1 MKVVSILGSTGSI
14 GKSTL
19 DVLRLDRINFK
30 VFALSC
36 HSNIKL
42 LAQQTIEFQPD
53 IIVVNS
59 ANDREVILTYLDGKA
74 NPDILF
80 GPNGHKTIVE
90 ADEVTDVVAAIS
102 GAAGLTSTYHAA
114 SKGKR
119 ILLANKE
126 SMVMAGSLIMRQAE
140 LNHGLIIPIDSE
152 HNAIFQVLNGARDN
166 KAIQKIILTA
176 SGGPFRSF
184 SAEMIKEVTV
194 EQALKHP
201 KWSMGR
207 KISIDS
213 ATMMNKGLE
222 VIEASFLF
230 QLPAEKIGVV
240 IHPQSIVHSLVEFVD
255 GSLLT
260 QLGCPDMRVPI
271 SFALGYPE
279 RISSG
284 VQGIDLTKHES
295 LSFSNPN
302 HALFPCLNL
311 AYQALEAGQG
321 YCVAL
326 NAANEIAVEAF
337 LEGRIS
343 FVQIYEVIA
352 EVMKGDISPTKDQ
365 LDVIFDLDRSIRLL
379 SHEIILRR
387 LKS

>member
-14 GKSTL
+14 GQSTL

-59 ANDREVILTYLDGKA
+59 ANDREVILTYLEGKA

-80 GPNGHKTIVE
+80 GPNGHKMIVE

-114 SKGKR
+114 LKGKR

-140 LNHGLIIPIDSE
+140 LSHGLIIPIDSE

-176 SGGPFRSF
+176 SGGPFRNF
-184 SAEMIKEVTV
+184 SAEMIKAVTV

-230 QLPAEKIGVV
+230 QLPAEKIEVV
-240 IHPQSIVHSLVEFVD
+240 IHPQSIVHSFVEFVD

-279 RISSG
+279 RIPSG
-284 VQGIDLTKHES
+284 VQGINLTEHES

-311 AYQALEAGQG
+311 AYQALEAGQAR
-321 YCVAL
+321 CVAL

-337 LEGRIS
+337 LECAIG
-343 FVQIYEVIA
+343 FMQIHEVIA
-352 EVMKGDISPTKDQ
+352 EVMEGVIPQTNDE
-365 LDVIFDLDRSIRLL
+365 LDAIIDLDKNIRIR
-379 SHEIILRR
+379 SHEIIAKRV
-387 LKS
+387 KS

>member
-140 LNHGLIIPIDSE
+140 LNDGLIIPIDSE

-166 KAIQKIILTA
+166 KSIQKIILTA

-184 SAEMIKEVTV
+184 SAEMIKDVTV

-295 LSFSNPN
+295 LSFLNPN

-352 EVMKGDISPTKDQ
+352 EVMKGDIPPTKDQ

>member
-140 LNHGLIIPIDSE
+140 LNDGLIIPIDSE
-152 HNAIFQVLNGARDN
+152 HNAIFQVLNGTRDN
-166 KAIQKIILTA
+166 KSIQKIILTA

-184 SAEMIKEVTV
+184 SAEMIKDVTV

-343 FVQIYEVIA
+343 FVEIYEVIA
-352 EVMKGDISPTKDQ
+352 EVMKGDITPTKDQ

>member
-42 LAQQTIEFQPD
+42 LARQTIEFQPD

-59 ANDREVILTYLDGKA
+59 ANDREVILTYLEGKA

-140 LNHGLIIPIDSE
+140 LNDGLIIPIDSE

-166 KAIQKIILTA
+166 KSIQKIILTA

-184 SAEMIKEVTV
+184 SAEMIKDVTV

>member
-14 GKSTL
+14 GQSTL

-42 LAQQTIEFQPD
+42 LARQTIEFQPD

-59 ANDREVILTYLDGKA
+59 ANDREVILTYIEGKA

-80 GPNGHKTIVE
+80 GPNGHKMIVE

-114 SKGKR
+114 LKGKR

-126 SMVMAGSLIMRQAE
+126 SMVMAGSLIMRQAK
-140 LNHGLIIPIDSE
+140 LSHGLIIPIDSE

-230 QLPAEKIGVV
+230 QLPAEKIEVV
-240 IHPQSIVHSLVEFVD
+240 IHPQSIVHSFVEFVD

-279 RISSG
+279 RIPSG
-284 VQGIDLTKHES
+284 VQGINLTEHES

-311 AYQALEAGQG
+311 AYQALEAGQAS
-321 YCVAL
+321 CVAL

-337 LEGRIS
+337 LECAIG
-343 FVQIYEVIA
+343 FMQIHEVIA
-352 EVMKGDISPTKDQ
+352 EVMEGVIPQTNDE
-365 LDVIFDLDRSIRLL
+365 LDAIIDLDKNIRIR
-379 SHEIILRR
+379 SHEIIAQRV
-387 LKS
+387 KS

>member
-240 IHPQSIVHSLVEFVD
+240 IHPQSIVHSFVEFVD

-352 EVMKGDISPTKDQ
+352 EVMKGDIPPTKDQ

>member
-126 SMVMAGSLIMRQAE
+126 SMVMAGSLIIRQAE
-140 LNHGLIIPIDSE
+140 LNDGLIIPIDSE

-166 KAIQKIILTA
+166 KSIQKIILTA

-184 SAEMIKEVTV
+184 SAEMIKDVTV

-240 IHPQSIVHSLVEFVD
+240 IHPQSIVHSFVEFVD

>member
-42 LAQQTIEFQPD
+42 LARQTIEFQPD

-59 ANDREVILTYLDGKA
+59 ANDREVILTYLEGKA

-90 ADEVTDVVAAIS
+90 AEEVTDVVAAIS

-222 VIEASFLF
+222 IIEASFLF
-230 QLPAEKIGVV
+230 QLPAEKIEVV
-240 IHPQSIVHSLVEFVD
+240 IHPQSIVHSFVEFVD

-279 RISSG
+279 RIPSG
-284 VQGIDLTKHES
+284 VQGIDLTEHES

-343 FVQIYEVIA
+343 FVEIYEVIA
-352 EVMKGDISPTKDQ
+352 EVMKGDIPPTKDQ

>member
-140 LNHGLIIPIDSE
+140 LNDGLIIPIDSE

-352 EVMKGDISPTKDQ
+352 EVMKGDIPPTKDQ

>member
-14 GKSTL
+14 GQSTL

-42 LAQQTIEFQPD
+42 LARQTIEFQPD

-59 ANDREVILTYLDGKA
+59 ANDREVILTYLEGKA

-90 ADEVTDVVAAIS
+90 AEEVTDVVAAIS

-222 VIEASFLF
+222 IIEASFLF
-230 QLPAEKIGVV
+230 QLPAEKIEVV
-240 IHPQSIVHSLVEFVD
+240 IHPQSIVHSFVEFVD

-279 RISSG
+279 RIPSG
-284 VQGIDLTKHES
+284 VQGIDLTEHES

-352 EVMKGDISPTKDQ
+352 EVMKGDIPPTKDQ

>member
-14 GKSTL
+14 GQSTL

-59 ANDREVILTYLDGKA
+59 ANDREVILTYLEGKA

-126 SMVMAGSLIMRQAE
+126 SMVMAGSLIIRQAE
-140 LNHGLIIPIDSE
+140 LNDGLIIPIDSE

-166 KAIQKIILTA
+166 KSIQKIILTA

-184 SAEMIKEVTV
+184 SAEMIKDVTV

-230 QLPAEKIGVV
+230 QLPAEKIEVV
-240 IHPQSIVHSLVEFVD
+240 IHPQSIVHSFVEFVD

-279 RISSG
+279 RIPSG
-284 VQGIDLTKHES
+284 VQGINLTEHES

-311 AYQALEAGQG
+311 AYQALEAGQAW
-321 YCVAL
+321 CVAL

-337 LEGRIS
+337 LECAIG
-343 FVQIYEVIA
+343 FMQIHEVIA
-352 EVMKGDISPTKDQ
+352 EVMEGVIPQTNDE
-365 LDVIFDLDRSIRLL
+365 LDAIIDLDKNIRIR
-379 SHEIILRR
+379 SHEIISQRV
-387 LKS
+387 KS

>member
-140 LNHGLIIPIDSE
+140 LNDGLIIPIDSE
-152 HNAIFQVLNGARDN
+152 HNAIFQVLNGTRDN
-166 KAIQKIILTA
+166 KSIQKIILTA

-184 SAEMIKEVTV
+184 SAEMIKDVTV

>member
-14 GKSTL
+14 GQSTL

-59 ANDREVILTYLDGKA
+59 ANDREVILTYLEGKA

-80 GPNGHKTIVE
+80 GPNGHKMIVE

-140 LNHGLIIPIDSE
+140 LNDGLIIPIDSE

-166 KAIQKIILTA
+166 KSIQKIILTA

-184 SAEMIKEVTV
+184 SAEMIKDVTV

-230 QLPAEKIGVV
+230 QLPAEKIEVV
-240 IHPQSIVHSLVEFVD
+240 IHPQSIVHSFVEFVD

-279 RISSG
+279 RIPSG
-284 VQGIDLTKHES
+284 VQGINLTEHES

-311 AYQALEAGQG
+311 AYQALEAGQAS
-321 YCVAL
+321 CVAL

-337 LEGRIS
+337 LECAIG
-343 FVQIYEVIA
+343 FMQIHEVIA
-352 EVMKGDISPTKDQ
+352 EVMEGVIPQTNDE
-365 LDVIFDLDRSIRLL
+365 LDAIIDLDKNIRIR
-379 SHEIILRR
+379 SHEIIAKRV
-387 LKS
+387 KS

>member
-42 LAQQTIEFQPD
+42 LARQTIEFQPD

-59 ANDREVILTYLDGKA
+59 ANDREVILTYLEGKA

-90 ADEVTDVVAAIS
+90 AEEVTDVVAAIS

-201 KWSMGR
+201 KWSMGK

-222 VIEASFLF
+222 IIEASFLF
-230 QLPAEKIGVV
+230 QLPAEKIEVV
-240 IHPQSIVHSLVEFVD
+240 IHPQSIVHSFVEFVD

-279 RISSG
+279 RIPSG
-284 VQGIDLTKHES
+284 VQGIDLTEHES

-352 EVMKGDISPTKDQ
+352 EVMKGDIPPTKDQ

>member
-42 LAQQTIEFQPD
+42 LARQTIEFQPD

-59 ANDREVILTYLDGKA
+59 ANDREVILTYLEGKA

-90 ADEVTDVVAAIS
+90 AEEVTDVVAAIS

-222 VIEASFLF
+222 IIEASFLF
-230 QLPAEKIGVV
+230 QLPAEKIEVV
-240 IHPQSIVHSLVEFVD
+240 IHPQSIVHSFVEFVD

-279 RISSG
+279 RIPSG
-284 VQGIDLTKHES
+284 VQGIDLTEHES

>member
-36 HSNIKL
+36 HSNLKL

-140 LNHGLIIPIDSE
+140 LNDGLIIPIDSE

-166 KAIQKIILTA
+166 KSIQKIILTA

-184 SAEMIKEVTV
+184 SAEMIKDVTV

-201 KWSMGR
+201 KWSMGK

-240 IHPQSIVHSLVEFVD
+240 IHPQSIVHSFVEFVD

>member
-140 LNHGLIIPIDSE
+140 LNDGLIIPIDSE

-166 KAIQKIILTA
+166 KSIQKIILTA

-184 SAEMIKEVTV
+184 SAEMIKDVTV

>member
-14 GKSTL
+14 GQSTL

-59 ANDREVILTYLDGKA
+59 ANDREIILTYLEGKA

-80 GPNGHKTIVE
+80 GPNGHKMIVE

-114 SKGKR
+114 LKGKR

-140 LNHGLIIPIDSE
+140 LSHGLIIPIDSE

-230 QLPAEKIGVV
+230 QLPAEKIEVV
-240 IHPQSIVHSLVEFVD
+240 IHPQSIVHSFVEFVD

-279 RISSG
+279 RIPSG
-284 VQGIDLTKHES
+284 VQGINLTEHES

-311 AYQALEAGQG
+311 AYQALEAGQAW
-321 YCVAL
+321 CVAL

-337 LEGRIS
+337 LECAIG
-343 FVQIYEVIA
+343 FMQIHEVIA
-352 EVMKGDISPTKDQ
+352 EVMEGVIPQTNDE
-365 LDVIFDLDRSIRLL
+365 LDAIIDLDKNIRIR
-379 SHEIILRR
+379 SHEIIAQRV
-387 LKS
+387 KS

>member
-14 GKSTL
+14 GQSTL

-59 ANDREVILTYLDGKA
+59 ANDREVILTYLEGKA

-80 GPNGHKTIVE
+80 GPNGHKMIVE

-114 SKGKR
+114 LKGKR

-140 LNHGLIIPIDSE
+140 LSHGLIIPIDSE

-230 QLPAEKIGVV
+230 QLPAEKIEVV
-240 IHPQSIVHSLVEFVD
+240 IHPQSIVHSFVEFVD

-279 RISSG
+279 RIPSG
-284 VQGIDLTKHES
+284 VQGINLTEHES

-311 AYQALEAGQG
+311 AYQALEAGQAW
-321 YCVAL
+321 CVAL

-337 LEGRIS
+337 LECAIG
-343 FVQIYEVIA
+343 FMQIHEVIA
-352 EVMKGDISPTKDQ
+352 EVMEGVIPQTNDE
-365 LDVIFDLDRSIRLL
+365 LDAIIDLDKNIRIR
-379 SHEIILRR
+379 SHEIISQRV
-387 LKS
+387 KS

>member
-14 GKSTL
+14 GQSTL

-59 ANDREVILTYLDGKA
+59 ANDREVILTYLEGKA

-80 GPNGHKTIVE
+80 GPNGHKMIVE

-140 LNHGLIIPIDSE
+140 LNDGLIIPIDSE

-166 KAIQKIILTA
+166 KSIQKIILTA

-184 SAEMIKEVTV
+184 SAEMIKDVTV

-240 IHPQSIVHSLVEFVD
+240 IHPQSIVHSFVEFVD

-352 EVMKGDISPTKDQ
+352 EVMKGDIPPTKDQ

>member
-126 SMVMAGSLIMRQAE
+126 SMVMAGSLIIRQAE
-140 LNHGLIIPIDSE
+140 LNDGLIIPIDSE

-166 KAIQKIILTA
+166 KSIQKIILTA

-184 SAEMIKEVTV
+184 SAEMIKDVTV

-240 IHPQSIVHSLVEFVD
+240 IHPQSIVHSFVEFVD

-352 EVMKGDISPTKDQ
+352 EVMKGDIPPTKDQ

>member
-352 EVMKGDISPTKDQ
+352 EVMIGDIPPTKDQ

>member
-126 SMVMAGSLIMRQAE
+126 SMVMAGSLIIRQAE
-140 LNHGLIIPIDSE
+140 LNDGLIIPIDSE

-166 KAIQKIILTA
+166 KSIQKIILTA

-184 SAEMIKEVTV
+184 SAEMIKDVTV

-240 IHPQSIVHSLVEFVD
+240 IHPQSIVHSFVEFVD

-352 EVMKGDISPTKDQ
+352 EVMKGDIPPTKEQ

>member
-14 GKSTL
+14 GQSTL

-59 ANDREVILTYLDGKA
+59 ANDREVILTYLEGKA

-80 GPNGHKTIVE
+80 GPNGHKMIVE

-114 SKGKR
+114 LKGKR

-140 LNHGLIIPIDSE
+140 LSHGLIIPIDSE

-176 SGGPFRSF
+176 SGGPFRNF
-184 SAEMIKEVTV
+184 SAEMIKAVTV

-230 QLPAEKIGVV
+230 QLPAEKIEVV
-240 IHPQSIVHSLVEFVD
+240 IHPQSIVHSFVEFVD

-279 RISSG
+279 RIPSG
-284 VQGIDLTKHES
+284 VQGINLTEHES

-311 AYQALEAGQG
+311 AYQALEAGQAW
-321 YCVAL
+321 CVAL

-337 LEGRIS
+337 LECAIG
-343 FVQIYEVIA
+343 FMQIHEVIA
-352 EVMKGDISPTKDQ
+352 EVMEGVIPQTNDE
-365 LDVIFDLDRSIRLL
+365 LDAIIDLDKNIRIR
-379 SHEIILRR
+379 SHEIIAQRV
-387 LKS
+387 KS

>member
-14 GKSTL
+14 GQSTL

-59 ANDREVILTYLDGKA
+59 ANDREVILTYLEGKA

-80 GPNGHKTIVE
+80 GPNGHKMIVE

-114 SKGKR
+114 LKGKR

-140 LNHGLIIPIDSE
+140 LSHGLIIPIDSE

-222 VIEASFLF
+222 IIEASFLF
-230 QLPAEKIGVV
+230 QLPAEKIEVV
-240 IHPQSIVHSLVEFVD
+240 IHPQSIVHSFVEFVD

-279 RISSG
+279 RIPSG
-284 VQGIDLTKHES
+284 VQGINLTEHES

-311 AYQALEAGQG
+311 AYQALEAGQAW
-321 YCVAL
+321 CVAL

-337 LEGRIS
+337 LECAIG
-343 FVQIYEVIA
+343 FMQIHEVIA
-352 EVMKGDISPTKDQ
+352 EVMEGVIPQTNDE
-365 LDVIFDLDRSIRLL
+365 LDAIIDLDKNIRIR
-379 SHEIILRR
+379 SHEIISQRV
-387 LKS
+387 KS